1 MYTLDLENDQLKPA
15 FKSAVLRSVFC
26 SLSWIHCLSC
36 LPAEIVNYEFD
47 TKNLVC
53 LVISTFVGVWYLL
66 KKVSL
71 TIICP
76 SWPLTPAYEAHL
88 PHFNELGMKQ
98 LTVSKDSCCCNAVI
112 HSVFWRLGSA
122 GLLNSVLSSEGS
134 GELSCCFCGPAALDS
149 KQLVWAGLCPER
161 SGTAAPEQRQYRL
174 HPAGGALRLRRFL
187 GELMCIL

>member
-1 MYTLDLENDQLKPA
+1 MINWNQRSNHQ
-15 FKSAVLRSVFC
+15 FCVLPNPNP
-26 SLSWIHCLSC
+26 WIHCLAC

-88 PHFNELGMKQ
+88 PHFIALGMKQ
-98 LTVSKDSCCCNAVI
+98 LTVSKDSCCCN
-112 HSVFWRLGSA
+112 SVMQQCILKAWLWSVELCTVLWRQWRTE
-122 GLLNSVLSSEGS
+122 LL
-134 GELSCCFCGPAALDS
+134 FCDLAALDS

-174 HPAGGALRLRRFL
+174 HPAGGALCLRRFL